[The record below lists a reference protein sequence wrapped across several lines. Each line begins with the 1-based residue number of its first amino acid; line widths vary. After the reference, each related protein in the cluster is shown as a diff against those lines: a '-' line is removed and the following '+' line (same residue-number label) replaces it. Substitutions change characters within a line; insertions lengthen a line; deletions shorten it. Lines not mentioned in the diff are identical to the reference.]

1 MAVFDRP
8 TGMLGDVLG
17 FLKNHLGDVKYQYAQ
32 DGVDYV
38 NYNSCDTPYFET
50 DAEFEQYM
58 SQLKATIKMLE
69 DNK

>member
-1 MAVFDRP
+1 MTDRP

-17 FLKNHLGDVKYQYAQ
+17 FLKNHLGDVKYQFCQ
-32 DGVDYV
+32 GGVDYF

-50 DAEFEQYM
+50 DAAAERYV
-58 SQLKATIKMLE
+58 SQLQTTIKMLE